1 MYKPIIARKRRY
13 DNDYYK
19 KEFKDTVKEIIV
31 NGINNTQQEN
41 ITEEENTKADKELAT
56 MLTDYFEKVI
66 RNIFC
71 GENWTY
77 SKDELATVSAS
88 VLNDRL
94 SDNPEPLVFME
105 NLACVASTGLLVNML
120 EEKMQKEEPQ
130 EKEFDV
136 EEILKEAKECE

>member
-1 MYKPIIARKRRY
+1 MIIT
-13 DNDYYK
+13 K

-31 NGINNTQQEN
+31 NGINNTQPEN
-41 ITEEENTKADKELAT
+41 MTEEEKTKADKELTT

-77 SKDELATVSAS
+77 SKDELANVSGS
-88 VLNDRL
+88 VLNDRV

-105 NLACVASTGLLVNML
+105 NLACVASTGLLINML
-120 EEKMQKEEPQ
+120 EEKMQEEEPQ

-136 EEILKEAKECE
+136 EEILKEAKGCE

>member
-1 MYKPIIARKRRY
+1 
-13 DNDYYK
+13 
-19 KEFKDTVKEIIV
+19 
-31 NGINNTQQEN
+31 
-41 ITEEENTKADKELAT
+41 

>member
-1 MYKPIIARKRRY
+1 MIIT
-13 DNDYYK
+13 K
-19 KEFKDTVKEIIV
+19 KEFKDAVKNIIV
-31 NGINNTQQEN
+31 DGINNTRQEN
-41 ITEEENTKADKELAT
+41 VTEEKNAEADKELAT

-77 SKDELATVSAS
+77 SKDELATVSGS
-88 VLNDRL
+88 VLNDRF

-105 NLACVASTGLLVNML
+105 NFACIASTELLIKML
-120 EEKMQKEEPQ
+120 EEKMQEEEPQ

-136 EEILKEAKECE
+136 EEILKEAGSEQE

>member
-1 MYKPIIARKRRY
+1 MIIT
-13 DNDYYK
+13 K

-31 NGINNTQQEN
+31 NGINNTQPEN
-41 ITEEENTKADKELAT
+41 MTEEENTKADKELTT

-77 SKDELATVSAS
+77 SKDELVNVSGS
-88 VLNDRL
+88 VLNDRF

-105 NLACVASTGLLVNML
+105 NLACVASTRLLVNML

-136 EEILKEAKECE
+136 EKILKEAKGCE

>member
-1 MYKPIIARKRRY
+1 MIIT
-13 DNDYYK
+13 K

-77 SKDELATVSAS
+77 SKDELDTVSAS

>member
-1 MYKPIIARKRRY
+1 MIIT
-13 DNDYYK
+13 K
-19 KEFKDTVKEIIV
+19 KEFKDTVKNIIV
-31 NGINNTQQEN
+31 DGINNTRQEN
-41 ITEEENTKADKELAT
+41 ITEEENAKANKELTT

-77 SKDELATVSAS
+77 SKDELANVSGS
-88 VLNDRL
+88 VLNDRF

-105 NLACVASTGLLVNML
+105 NLACIASTGLLINML
-120 EEKMQKEEPQ
+120 EEKMQEEEPQ

-136 EEILKEAKECE
+136 EEILREAGSEQE

>member
-1 MYKPIIARKRRY
+1 MIIT
-13 DNDYYK
+13 K

-77 SKDELATVSAS
+77 SKDELATVSGS
-88 VLNDRL
+88 VLNDRF
-94 SDNPEPLVFME
+94 SSNPEPLVFME
-105 NLACVASTGLLVNML
+105 NLACIASTASLIHIL
-120 EEKMQKEEPQ
+120 EEKMQEEEPQ

-136 EEILKEAKECE
+136 EEILKEAKRCE

>member
-1 MYKPIIARKRRY
+1 MIIT
-13 DNDYYK
+13 K

>member
-1 MYKPIIARKRRY
+1 MIIT
-13 DNDYYK
+13 K
-19 KEFKDTVKEIIV
+19 KEFKDAVKEIIV
-31 NGINNTQQEN
+31 NGINNTQPEN
-41 ITEEENTKADKELAT
+41 MTEEEKTKADKELTT

-77 SKDELATVSAS
+77 SKDELANVSGS
-88 VLNDRL
+88 VLNDRF

-120 EEKMQKEEPQ
+120 EEKMQEEEPQ
-130 EKEFDV
+130 GKEFDV
-136 EEILKEAKECE
+136 EEILKEAKGCE

>member
-1 MYKPIIARKRRY
+1 MIIT
-13 DNDYYK
+13 K
-19 KEFKDTVKEIIV
+19 KEFKDMVKEIIV

-41 ITEEENTKADKELAT
+41 VTEEENAKADKELTT
-56 MLTDYFEKVI
+56 MLTEYFEKVI

-77 SKDELATVSAS
+77 SKDELASVSSSA
-88 VLNDRL
+88 LNDRF

-105 NLACVASTGLLVNML
+105 NLACVASTRLLINML
-120 EEKMQKEEPQ
+120 EEKMQEEEPQ

-136 EEILKEAKECE
+136 EEILKEARSEQK

>member
-1 MYKPIIARKRRY
+1 MIIT
-13 DNDYYK
+13 K
-19 KEFKDTVKEIIV
+19 KEFKDAVKEIIV

-41 ITEEENTKADKELAT
+41 ATEEENTKADKELTT

-77 SKDELATVSAS
+77 SEDELTRVSTS
-88 VLNDRL
+88 VLDNRI
-94 SDNPEPLVFME
+94 SNNPEPLVFME
-105 NLACVASTGLLVNML
+105 NMACIATTRLLINIL
-120 EEKMQKEEPQ
+120 EEKMQEEEPQ

-136 EEILKEAKECE
+136 EEILKEAKGCE

>member
-1 MYKPIIARKRRY
+1 MIIT
-13 DNDYYK
+13 K
-19 KEFKDTVKEIIV
+19 KEFKDAVKNIIV
-31 NGINNTQQEN
+31 DGINNTQQQN
-41 ITEEENTKADKELAT
+41 ITEEENAKANKELTT

-77 SKDELATVSAS
+77 SKDELANVSGS
-88 VLNDRL
+88 VLNDRF

-105 NLACVASTGLLVNML
+105 NLACIASTASLINIL
-120 EEKMQKEEPQ
+120 EEKMQEEEPQ

-136 EEILKEAKECE
+136 EEILKEARSEQE

>member
-1 MYKPIIARKRRY
+1 MIIT
-13 DNDYYK
+13 K

-31 NGINNTQQEN
+31 NVINNTQPEN
-41 ITEEENTKADKELAT
+41 MTEEEKTKADKELTT

-77 SKDELATVSAS
+77 SKDELANVSGS
-88 VLNDRL
+88 VLNDRV

-105 NLACVASTGLLVNML
+105 NLACVASTGLLINML
-120 EEKMQKEEPQ
+120 EEKMQEEEPQ

-136 EEILKEAKECE
+136 EEILKEAKGCE

>member
-1 MYKPIIARKRRY
+1 MHNNSIAGKGEC

-31 NGINNTQQEN
+31 NGINNTQPEN
-41 ITEEENTKADKELAT
+41 MTEEEKTKSDKELTT

-77 SKDELATVSAS
+77 SKDELATVSGS
-88 VLNDRL
+88 VLNDRF
-94 SDNPEPLVFME
+94 SDDPEPLVFME
-105 NLACVASTGLLVNML
+105 NFACIASTGLLINML
-120 EEKMQKEEPQ
+120 EEKMQEEEPQ

-136 EEILKEAKECE
+136 EEILKEAKRCE

>member
-1 MYKPIIARKRRY
+1 MIIT
-13 DNDYYK
+13 K
-19 KEFKDTVKEIIV
+19 KEFNDAVKEIIV
-31 NGINNTQQEN
+31 NGINNTQPEN
-41 ITEEENTKADKELAT
+41 MTEEEKTKADKELTT

-77 SKDELATVSAS
+77 SKDELANVSGS
-88 VLNDRL
+88 VLNDRV

-105 NLACVASTGLLVNML
+105 NLACVATTRVLINML
-120 EEKMQKEEPQ
+120 EEKMQEEEPQ

-136 EEILKEAKECE
+136 EEILKEAKGCE